1 MNCSFNTNVLNNVC
15 IMISKNNHAQ
25 GRLSKRHLN
34 IMQKSSAFRGF
45 QFPESRH
52 GSTASTASSNA
63 KMSKMVGDKR
73 KGGGDSN
80 KSSALSTLDVIS
92 TDMNERVHSGG
103 SLAAFNG
110 NKGNSGSS
118 GSRKKRLVSVERSV
132 FASMF
137 PSWSDE
143 TIQFLTLCLDPEPSG
158 RPSASSLMR
167 LSYFTHDN
175 FPARL
180 IIY

>member
-1 MNCSFNTNVLNNVC
+1 MHSSFVSV
-15 IMISKNNHAQ
+15 IMISKNNYAQ

-34 IMQKSSAFRGF
+34 IMQRSSAFKGF

-52 GSTASTASSNA
+52 GSTASTASNNA

-73 KGGGDSN
+73 KGGGGGDSN

-103 SLAAFNG
+103 SLTAFNG

-158 RPSASSLMR
+158 RPSCSSLMR
-167 LSYFTHDN
+167 LPYFTHDN

-180 IIY
+180 IIF